1 MAQTGRKTLWIDNFH
16 YQNADKLKAG
26 MEVELEFEPNNPHD
40 PNAIAVFARLG
51 FIFKRKTQV
60 GYIPKETA
68 ERMRGK
74 LLPKATVVEVDV
86 RDIYEDDEDDFEDE
100 VAYTLW
106 KFKINLL

>member
-1 MAQTGRKTLWIDNFH
+1 
-16 YQNADKLKAG
+16 

-68 ERMRGK
+68 ERMRGN

-86 RDIYEDDEDDFEDE
+86 TDIYEDDEDDEDDFED
-100 VAYTLW
+100 VVTYTLW